1 MKPAHSTPPAPP
13 AADFADGLGVRVR
26 LAEKGGDELGVL
38 RLAPEFVAV
47 PAFEFALR
55 ERVNRLSEFRHGAYA
70 RVRRVDRFEG
80 GAVLGIVS
88 EHAAGARLSQV
99 LAAAEQHTIDLDTNA
114 ALCIIRQL
122 VPAVAV
128 LHQHA
133 RDVAHGALAPERLLV
148 TPDTRIVVTDYVL
161 GSAIDQLRLS
171 RDRLWRDLRIAIPP
185 GAGSPRLDQR
195 GDVMQMGVVA
205 LALLVGRPLQR
216 DELRTMTDVVG
227 LCTERT
233 VKGERV
239 PLSEALRRWL
249 VRMLQI
255 EPRGSFATATEAQ
268 QGLEEVITGEASY
281 TAAPAALDAF
291 MSKYREAVGLPSEG
305 PRLTVPP
312 LAPLPGPIG
321 VVPPASPEKTPAH
334 GAAQRTSGPV
344 PLAKPKSAPPVAVAP
359 AAPPE
364 PAPVVMSL
372 PAAAATEAI
381 SGRAIAVQSFADAP
395 QPSAAA
401 SASAASPSP
410 RSGRHRTGIGLDLHG
425 SSSDTAHGR
434 RVDLDEGT
442 LAFERSL
449 AEAAAKRQRRWRFA
463 ERIVFAVVLAIAIA
477 EGVVIK
483 FSLLSA
489 TTMPGSTGAFQL
501 DSRPSGVSVLI
512 DGEARGATPLSL
524 RLKGGPHVLELRAG
538 SRSRVLPITIKNGE
552 TVSNYVELPS
562 VAVTGGIDI
571 RRSPGARIRVDGL
584 VRGTSPIR
592 VLDLTPGTHDVLFES
607 RGSKVH
613 QPVQVQAGVTAVIG
627 PVEALATRAAAE
639 GDGWVDVKTPYEM
652 SILEGGKMIGSS
664 TAGKLPLPAGPHELE
679 IVNDALQFRTT
690 SSVVIAAGEVF
701 PLHVA
706 LPMGTMTLES
716 DVPADVLVDGVK
728 VGTTPISS
736 LAIAIGPHQV
746 NFSHPQL
753 GQLQRLVTVTASE
766 PVKLAVTFKQ
776 P

>member
-1 MKPAHSTPPAPP
+1 
-13 AADFADGLGVRVR
+13 
-26 LAEKGGDELGVL
+26 
-38 RLAPEFVAV
+38 
-47 PAFEFALR
+47 
-55 ERVNRLSEFRHGAYA
+55 
-70 RVRRVDRFEG
+70 
-80 GAVLGIVS
+80 
-88 EHAAGARLSQV
+88 
-99 LAAAEQHTIDLDTNA
+99 
-114 ALCIIRQL
+114 
-122 VPAVAV
+122 
-128 LHQHA
+128 
-133 RDVAHGALAPERLLV
+133 
-148 TPDTRIVVTDYVL
+148 
-161 GSAIDQLRLS
+161 
-171 RDRLWRDLRIAIPP
+171 
-185 GAGSPRLDQR
+185 
-195 GDVMQMGVVA
+195 MQMGVVA

-268 QGLEEVITGEASY
+268 QALEDVITGEPAY

-312 LAPLPGPIG
+312 LGAAAGPHRGRASG
-321 VVPPASPEKTPAH
+321 VARGSASP
-334 GAAQRTSGPV
+334 GAAQRPSGPV
-344 PLAKPKSAPPVAVAP
+344 PVAKPKSA
-359 AAPPE
+359 
-364 PAPVVMSL
+364 APVELLRPHHPNRRRSSCAL

-381 SGRAIAVQSFADAP
+381 SGRAIAIQSFADAP

-401 SASAASPSP
+401 AAAPSP
-410 RSGRHRTGIGLDLHG
+410 RSGRHRTGLGLDLHG

-434 RVDLDEGT
+434 RADLDDGT

-477 EGVVIK
+477 EGIVIK

-592 VLDLTPGTHDVLFES
+592 VLDLTPVRTTCSSSH
-607 RGSKVH
+607 
-613 QPVQVQAGVTAVIG
+613 
-627 PVEALATRAAAE
+627 AAA
-639 GDGWVDVKTPYEM
+639 
-652 SILEGGKMIGSS
+652 SC
-664 TAGKLPLPAGPHELE
+664 
-679 IVNDALQFRTT
+679 
-690 SSVVIAAGEVF
+690 
-701 PLHVA
+701 
-706 LPMGTMTLES
+706 
-716 DVPADVLVDGVK
+716 
-728 VGTTPISS
+728 IS
-736 LAIAIGPHQV
+736 PCRCRRV
-746 NFSHPQL
+746 
-753 GQLQRLVTVTASE
+753 
-766 PVKLAVTFKQ
+766 
-776 P
+776 